1 MTLSIT
7 TFGIEILRMMTLSI
21 TAFSKTT
28 LRIKD
33 LIGTLGTT
41 TVSVVLRIIMMSV
54 IILNVIVLNVVA
66 PVRGGGGSEV

>member
-33 LIGTLGTT
+33 LIGTLGMT
-41 TVSVVLRIIMMSV
+41 TVSVVLRIIMLSV
-54 IILNVIVLNVVA
+54 IILNVIVSNVVA